1 VLVGFMNGMAITI
14 VLGQIGK
21 VFGFAIESGRILP
34 RLIEFASKLPLTH
47 LPTLGVRVT
56 TFVVMRGVRRFFPRL
71 PAPLIAVALAVVL
84 VQAFAHDAAGVAVLG
99 AVPAGLPWIGWN
111 PVPPALL
118 GPLLTG
124 AAGLALVSFTSGMV
138 TARSFAAR
146 NGYEID
152 VDREFIALGACNVA
166 ASLSQ
171 GFAVTWPES
180 IIQTHIVNTR
190 WFNNVLPTLLVM
202 LLALPSPGAAPSAS
216 SSTRSGR

>member
-1 VLVGFMNGMAITI
+1 
-14 VLGQIGK
+14 
-21 VFGFAIESGRILP
+21 
-34 RLIEFASKLPLTH
+34 
-47 LPTLGVRVT
+47 
-56 TFVVMRGVRRFFPRL
+56 
-71 PAPLIAVALAVVL
+71 
-84 VQAFAHDAAGVAVLG
+84 
-99 AVPAGLPWIGWN
+99 
-111 PVPPALL
+111 
-118 GPLLTG
+118 
-124 AAGLALVSFTSGMV
+124 MV